1 MYILEL
7 TNGFPFPENTMLGC
21 FEFDQ
26 AKALASLGNKVITLS
41 LDLRSILRKRKY
53 GLQIFEQN
61 GVKIYN
67 YAFPVGNVP
76 NFIIA
81 FLSNYFAKKLYKTI
95 LKEEGRPDIFHAHF
109 CFLQG
114 YFGAKLKEKYN
125 VPLVITEHSSELI
138 NDFDLSRTKYFSYA
152 YNIADKIIAVGTA
165 LQRNIK
171 ERFGNES
178 YVVPNIV
185 ALEDF
190 SYKDKSYS
198 KENPFPY
205 IAVGSAIYRKG
216 FDIVLKAFAKLNEP
230 KARLII
236 VGDGAER
243 EKLEHLARQLGIY
256 NQVDFKGLL
265 SRAEI
270 APLIQQSNVFILTSR
285 YETFGIV
292 YIEAM
297 ATGTPIIAT
306 KCGGPEDIVTEENG
320 LLVNVDDV
328 EETAE
333 AMKNMMN
340 NYSKYNGKKI
350 AENAVKMYSPDTIG
364 KMLNTIFH
372 SIIAEQ
378 QI

>member
-7 TNGFPFPENTMLGC
+7 TNGFPFSDNPMLGC

-26 AKALASLGNKVITLS
+26 AKALASLGNKVVILS

-53 GLQIFEQN
+53 GLQVFEQD

-67 YAFPVGNVP
+67 YAFPIGNVP

-81 FLSNYFAKKLYKTI
+81 FLSKYFSNKIYKKI
-95 LKEEGRPDIFHAHF
+95 LKEEGKPDILHAHF

-114 YFGAKLKEKYN
+114 YFAATLKEKYN
-125 VPLVITEHSSELI
+125 IPLVITEHSSELI
-138 NDFDLSRTKYFSYA
+138 NEFDVSRTKYFSYA
-152 YNIADKIIAVGTA
+152 YNNADKIIAVGTA
-165 LQRNIK
+165 LQRKIK
-171 ERFGNES
+171 ERFGS
-178 YVVPNIV
+178 DSIVVPNIV
-185 ALEDF
+185 SLQEF
-190 SYKDKSYS
+190 SYKEKSYS
-198 KENPFPY
+198 KENCFPY
-205 IAVGSAIYRKG
+205 IAVGSAIYGKG

-243 EKLEHLARQLGIY
+243 EKLEHLARHLGIY

-297 ATGTPIIAT
+297 ATGTPVIAT

-320 LLVNVDDV
+320 LLVDVDDV

-350 AENAVKMYSPDTIG
+350 AENSVKMYSPDTIG